1 MFVPSFA
8 KSNNL
13 QIAEFFYLLLYAE
26 LVKQLKPSYSQTD
39 ISLNDLKMPR
49 VFVTRVP
56 IKVILFSKNEFASSK
71 LVFNQSVDTF
81 LFW

>member
-39 ISLNDLKMPR
+39 ISLNDLEMPR
-49 VFVTRVP
+49 VFVTIVP

-71 LVFNQSVDTF
+71 LVFIQSVDTF

>member
-71 LVFNQSVDTF
+71 LVFNQPVDTF
-81 LFW
+81 LLW

>member
-1 MFVPSFA
+1 MFIPSFA

-26 LVKQLKPSYSQTD
+26 FVKQLKPSYSQTD
-39 ISLNDLKMPR
+39 ISLNDLEMPR

>member
-1 MFVPSFA
+1 MFIPSFA

>member
-1 MFVPSFA
+1 MFIPSFA

-39 ISLNDLKMPR
+39 ISLNDLEMPR